1 MEKIIIIAVVL
12 ASILLFARRLLR
24 IIKED
29 DSPCLGCSNFDG
41 SACSCKKNRDIAG
54 KGAKKP

>member
-1 MEKIIIIAVVL
+1 MEKVVIIAIVL
-12 ASILLFARRLLR
+12 ASILLLVWRLLR

-29 DSPCLGCSNFDG
+29 DSPCLGCGG
-41 SACSCKKNRDIAG
+41 SCGNACTCKRNDVAG